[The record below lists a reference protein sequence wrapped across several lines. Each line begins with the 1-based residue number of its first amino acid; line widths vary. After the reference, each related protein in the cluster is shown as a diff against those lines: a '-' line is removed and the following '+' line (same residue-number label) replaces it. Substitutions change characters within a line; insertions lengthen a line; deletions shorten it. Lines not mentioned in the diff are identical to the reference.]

1 MQYFSLSIRGTY
13 SWEVSQD
20 SQEVSSRK
28 TKEKVDRMSAS
39 YFMCLCCFRRI
50 DSSGIEEF
58 ARFFNLMI
66 LNRSEKEFSF
76 SRPQGISE
84 RCDIV

>member
-20 SQEVSSRK
+20 SQEGFSGK

-39 YFMCLCCFRRI
+39 YFMGLCCFRRI
-50 DSSGIEEF
+50 DSSGSGIEEF
-58 ARFFNLMI
+58 ARFLYLMI
-66 LNRSEKEFSF
+66 
-76 SRPQGISE
+76 
-84 RCDIV
+84 